1 MAKNLLLVDESPVI
15 QRVVELTFE
24 DEDVFVYSVTDP
36 EEALALARSLNPDIV
51 VASGKMEG
59 TEELEFCRKLSSDA
73 NLANIPVLVLS
84 SAQEGPSESEAIT
97 AGAVG
102 VLNKPFPPEALLAEV
117 NRALSA
123 KVPPP
128 QGTGDAAAADK
139 PAAQQEPDEDI
150 LRALDEIETGGAEE
164 ESPAAFPPEEMEE
177 EKLLR
182 EAESLLEDIDNLP
195 DEKIAESLES
205 DVTETAAESPSIPQT
220 APAFGGEEKILD
232 DPELDA
238 LFEESFDEEES
249 DDDQTSKP
257 PDGSLV
263 FDPGVELEA
272 AIPPAE
278 PSSTEGSPGEASLE
292 DFDIDALEA
301 ELEGAAPEE
310 TAAAEP
316 EAPPTEG
323 LDLDLES
330 ELEATAAGKVPDE
343 QDTYFD
349 TETKLQGLPP
359 EDGEDA
365 SQEKLDIDAIESE
378 LEDAAKGLGL
388 DIDSEPEGTPGAIED
403 LGLAEGLDLDEPEAT
418 PAAETA
424 AVEDLDLEEEGA
436 GTAPAQAGEAEEAS
450 IEDLDLD
457 ALEAEL
463 EDAVEGLDL
472 DVDGEPEAA
481 PASAAEDMELEPE
494 GTPESAAEMEI
505 DLDIEEEAGAP
516 LAPDPAAAPSEVI
529 EVEAE
534 PIEGLDL
541 DLESE
546 ISLPQEDTA
555 APAPPADAGAPDET
569 AREAPTKDT
578 GIGEDAL
585 RSLTEKELERAVEAL
600 VPSLLHRIE
609 TLVAEMLPS
618 IAEKVIVRE
627 IEKLKRGE

>member
-24 DEDVFVYSVTDP
+24 DQDVFVYSATDP

-51 VASGKMEG
+51 LASGKMEG
-59 TEELEFCRKLSSDA
+59 TEELEFCRKLSADA
-73 NLANIPVLVLS
+73 SLANIPVLVLS
-84 SAQEGPSESEAIT
+84 SAEEGPSESEAIT

-102 VLNKPFPPEALLAEV
+102 VLNKPFPREALLAEV
-117 NRALSA
+117 NRTLSA
-123 KVPPP
+123 KVSPP
-128 QGTGDAAAADK
+128 QGTGGAAAADK
-139 PAAQQEPDEDI
+139 PAAEQEPDEDI
-150 LRALDEIETGGAEE
+150 LRALDEIETGGAEGEEE

-182 EAESLLEDIDNLP
+182 EEESLPEDIDNLP

-205 DVTETAAESPSIPQT
+205 DVTETAAEPSSIPQT
-220 APAFGGEEKILD
+220 APALGGEEKILD

-249 DDDQTSKP
+249 EDAQIPKP
-257 PDGSLV
+257 PDSSLA
-263 FDPGVELEA
+263 FDPGAELEA

-278 PSSTEGSPGEASLE
+278 PSATEEAPGEASLE
-292 DFDIDALEA
+292 DLDIDALEA
-301 ELEGAAPEE
+301 ELEGAAPAI

-316 EAPPTEG
+316 EAPPSVD

-330 ELEATAAGKVPDE
+330 ELEATAAGKIPDE

-349 TETKLQGLPP
+349 TEAKLQGLPP
-359 EDGEDA
+359 EDAEDA
-365 SQEKLDIDAIESE
+365 SQEKLDIDEIESE

-388 DIDSEPEGTPGAIED
+388 DLDIDSEPEGAPEGAPI
-403 LGLAEGLDLDEPEAT
+403 EGLDLDEPEAA
-418 PAAETA
+418 PAAE
-424 AVEDLDLEEEGA
+424 
-436 GTAPAQAGEAEEAS
+436 TAPAQAGEAEEAS

-463 EDAVEGLDL
+463 EDAVEGLNL

-481 PASAAEDMELEPE
+481 PAPAAEDLDLELEPE

-516 LAPDPAAAPSEVI
+516 LPPEAAAAAPEVT

-534 PIEGLDL
+534 LIEGLDL
-541 DLESE
+541 DLEGE
-546 ISLPQEDTA
+546 ISLPLEDTA
-555 APAPPADAGAPDET
+555 APAPPSDAGAPDET
-569 AREAPTKDT
+569 AREAPTKDI
-578 GIGEDAL
+578 GFGEDAL

-600 VPSLLHRIE
+600 VPNLLHRIE